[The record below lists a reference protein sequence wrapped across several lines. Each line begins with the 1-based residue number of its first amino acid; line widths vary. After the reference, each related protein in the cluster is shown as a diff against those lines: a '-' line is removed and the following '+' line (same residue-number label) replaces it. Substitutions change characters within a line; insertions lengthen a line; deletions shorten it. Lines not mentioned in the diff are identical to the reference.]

1 MEGGVDLGRWIRGG
15 GFVSVMDLGCNGP
28 RRCGWAFSIFLLSDG
43 GKINSLFDSESNPR
57 P

>member
-43 GKINSLFDSESNPR
+43 GKISSL
-57 P
+57 